1 MAPKLSG
8 NHKSLIKIMWQNK
21 INSKSELRLWLTNR
35 SSLSKR
41 VKNIAR
47 FQVIQIRPAIIS
59 FLKIEKDK
67 FRNFRKGQLYLRE
80 VMLYADGLPIMY
92 ARTVTPKIN
101 LRGFWNGIKRLQDN
115 PLSDIIFEQKVI
127 KRSPFIYSRFS
138 KNDDISKSV
147 RNSGHN
153 DSNILV
159 SRQSMFNYN
168 NKSVLLTEVF
178 FKNFEHLRFIK

>member
-1 MAPKLSG
+1 
-8 NHKSLIKIMWQNK
+8 MWQKK
-21 INSKSELRLWLTNR
+21 INAKSELRFWLSNR
-35 SSLSKR
+35 KSLSKR
-41 VKNIAR
+41 VKNIAQ
-47 FQVIQIRPAIIS
+47 FQVIQIRPSNIK
-59 FLKIEKDK
+59 FLKIEGEK
-67 FRNFRKGQLYLRE
+67 FRNIRDGQLYLRE
-80 VMLYADGLPIMY
+80 VMIYADDRLVMY

-138 KNDDISKSV
+138 KNGDISKSV

>member
-47 FQVIQIRPAIIS
+47 FQVIQIRPAIIN

-67 FRNFRKGQLYLRE
+67 FRNFRKGQLY
-80 VMLYADGLPIMY
+80 
-92 ARTVTPKIN
+92 
-101 LRGFWNGIKRLQDN
+101 F
-115 PLSDIIFEQKVI
+115 
-127 KRSPFIYSRFS
+127 
-138 KNDDISKSV
+138 
-147 RNSGHN
+147 
-153 DSNILV
+153 
-159 SRQSMFNYN
+159 
-168 NKSVLLTEVF
+168 
-178 FKNFEHLRFIK
+178 